1 MIDPVSVHIES
12 PAFAGDVA
20 VHELTGRETV
30 SQLFEFSVHVVTKRT
45 EGLDDE
51 AILTDPAEVVF
62 TRGNQPVRRIYG
74 MIAAF
79 RDALHTESRYLGY
92 TLTFVPRAWRMTLNH
107 ASEVFLDLTVPE
119 IITQKL
125 ERYGFAAGK
134 DFELRLR
141 ASYPTRDATIQYK
154 ESDLQF
160 VSRLAEHLGI
170 AFFFEHEDGR
180 DVMVFSDDNSGFKPI
195 GGGGTAHYYAR
206 GEQTGV
212 FSLQGTTRTLP
223 NRYVVKDYNYRTPQV
238 SLLASSNVSKA
249 GTGDVIE
256 YGAHF
261 KTPEEGDRIAL
272 VRAEELRA
280 GHRVFDGKSDRPEL
294 AAGTRFV
301 LEGHPRVDGELL
313 LVEVR
318 HAIRQVALGFGDR
331 EGQAYVNDFHAIP
344 AATMFRPARVTPKP
358 RVHGAITGIVE
369 AAERGQYAEIDDGGR
384 YHVRFMFDVGEAAH
398 GGASRLVRMAQ
409 PHAGPGYGFHFPL
422 RDGVEVMLTCIEG
435 DPDRPIIT
443 GAVPNPITPTT
454 VGAGNAKRNV
464 IRTGGGSEINL
475 DDNEGGTRIKMSVPY
490 GNTFLQLGAPNHP
503 GKGVCVGTGNDVWIS
518 AGGKIEGDASDLVD
532 LHAGTV
538 FTIRADAKLAETAPI
553 IDLTAGSLLRTG
565 APRIEING
573 GADIDAGAN
582 TVKIVGRATL
592 MAEAPTLTIRGN
604 AFVFING
611 GSVVDI
617 KGGAEVTVNSGAT
630 TTISSGGA
638 VTVKAPVVN
647 IEGGTVNVDSGGVV
661 NVHGSTIK
669 LNS

>member
-1 MIDPVSVHIES
+1 MIDPVSIHIES

-20 VHELTGRETV
+20 VHELTGRETI

-51 AILTDPAEVVF
+51 AILTDPAELVF
-62 TRGNQPVRRIYG
+62 TRGNQPVRRIHG

-79 RDALHTESRYLGY
+79 SDALLTESTHLGY

-141 ASYPTRDATIQYK
+141 SSYPTRDATIQYK

-170 AFFFEHEDGR
+170 AFFFEHEEGR
-180 DVMVFSDDNSGFKPI
+180 DVMVFSDENSGFKPI
-195 GGGGTAHYYAR
+195 GGGGTAHFHAR
-206 GEQTGV
+206 GDQIGV

-238 SLLASSNVSKA
+238 ALLASSSVSKA

-280 GHRVFDGKSDRPEL
+280 GHRVFDGKSDRPEF
-294 AAGTRFV
+294 ASGTRFA

-318 HAIRQVALGFGDR
+318 HAIRQVALGFGER
-331 EGQAYVNDFHAIP
+331 EGQAYVNEFHAIP
-344 AATMFRPARVTPKP
+344 AATVFRPARVTPKP

-443 GAVPNPITPTT
+443 GAVPNPVTPTT

-464 IRTGGGSEINL
+464 IRTGGGSEINI
-475 DDNEGGTRIKMSVPY
+475 DDNKGSERIKLSTPFGDTM
-490 GNTFLQLGAPNHP
+490 LQLGAPNAPLP
-503 GKGVCVGTGNDVWIS
+503 GAFLKTGFQARIEAGEKIS
-518 AGGKIEGDASDLVD
+518 ID
-532 LHAGTV
+532 AGTLV
-538 FTIRADAKLAETAPI
+538 TVDAVDEVDVKSVLIDFTAT
-553 IDLTAGSLLRTG
+553 SLVRTG

-573 GADIDAGAN
+573 GAAIDAGAER
-582 TVKIVGRATL
+582 VKIVGRATL
-592 MAEAPTLTIRGN
+592 TEEAPIVT
-604 AFVFING
+604 
-611 GSVVDI
+611 I
-617 KGGAEVTVNSGAT
+617 KGGGIVIINAGSQIF
-630 TTISSGGA
+630 ISSG
-638 VTVKAPVVN
+638 TVDVHGKAETKITSDGTVN
-647 IEGGTVNVDSGGVV
+647 VNAPTVNVEGTTVNVKGGTVNVTSGGVV

>member
-62 TRGNQPVRRIYG
+62 TRGNQPVRRIHG

-79 RDALHTESRYLGY
+79 RDALHTESTYLGY

-318 HAIRQVALGFGDR
+318 HAIRQVALGFGER
-331 EGQAYVNDFHAIP
+331 EGQAYVNEFHAIP
-344 AATMFRPARVTPKP
+344 AATVFRPARVTPKP

-443 GAVPNPITPTT
+443 GAVPNPVTPTT

-464 IRTGGGSEINL
+464 IRTGGGSEINI
-475 DDNEGGTRIKMSVPY
+475 DDNKGSERIKLTTPFGDTM
-490 GNTFLQLGAPNHP
+490 LQLGAPNAPLP
-503 GKGVCVGTGNDVWIS
+503 GAFLKTGFQARIE
-518 AGGKIEGDASDLVD
+518 AGQKIAID
-532 LHAGTV
+532 AGTEMIIV
-538 FTIRADAKLAETAPI
+538 AASNMSIGSPFIDIFAEAK
-553 IDLTAGSLLRTG
+553 LRTG
-565 APRIEING
+565 SPVIEING
-573 GADIDAGAN
+573 GASIDAGADN
-582 TVKIVGRATL
+582 VKIVGRATL
-592 MAEAPTLTIRGN
+592 NEEAPTIT
-604 AFVFING
+604 V
-611 GSVVDI
+611 
-617 KGGAEVTVNSGAT
+617 KGGVLVIINAGSTVDVSGGTWVNINSGAET
-630 TTISSGGA
+630 TVKSGGT
-638 VTVKAPVVN
+638 VTVEAPVVN
-647 IEGGTVNVDSGGVV
+647 VKGGVVNVKGGTVNVTSDGIV